1 MVLLDY
7 VEEHSPP
14 SLEHD
19 YIHTSAPKMKRFGT
33 SSTQTSMTVE
43 DIEKLESNASSSL
56 PKPGEEFIAAATESD
71 ERVNFYTGI
80 PSVSLLNGQYKLY
93 RYIVFCLGRF
103 LQGATP
109 CPFLVTPCLFF

>member
-1 MVLLDY
+1 MLVLYPTYFHSTEMVLLDC

-19 YIHTSAPKMKRFGT
+19 YVHTSAPKMKSFGT

-43 DIEKLESNASSSL
+43 DIEKLEAKVSSSL
-56 PKPGEEFIAAATESD
+56 PKPGEQFVAAVTESD

-80 PSVSLLNGQYKLY
+80 PSVSLLNDQYTRY
-93 RYIVFCLGRF
+93 RYYR
-103 LQGATP
+103 
-109 CPFLVTPCLFF
+109 